1 MVDLLLRHREI
12 AFWLTAFSI
21 TTFLASALLV
31 PVLCLRMDADY
42 FMTERRS
49 RDAFANRHP
58 FVRNSWLIF
67 RSILG
72 LVLILLGIV
81 MLVLPGQGIL
91 SMLAGL
97 LLLHFPGKRRLELWL
112 LRLPGVL
119 RAINGLR
126 SRAKR
131 PPIELP
137 ERHP

>member
-1 MVDLLLRHREI
+1 MVDLLLHHREMP
-12 AFWLTAFSI
+12 FWLTAFSI
-21 TTFLASALLV
+21 TTFFASAILV

-49 RDAFANRHP
+49 RDAFASRHP
-58 FVRNSWLIF
+58 LIRNSWLVF
-67 RSILG
+67 RSVLG

-97 LLLHFPGKRRLELWL
+97 LLLHFPGKRRIELWL

-126 SRAKR
+126 SRAMR

-137 ERHP
+137 ARQP

>member
-1 MVDLLLRHREI
+1 MVELLQRHKEI

-21 TTFLASALLV
+21 TTFLASAVLV

-42 FMTERRS
+42 FMTERQS

-58 FVRNSWLIF
+58 FIRNSWLVF
-67 RSILG
+67 RSVLG

-97 LLLHFPGKRRLELWL
+97 LLLHFPGKRRLELWMF
-112 LRLPGVL
+112 RLPGVL

-126 SRAKR
+126 SRAMR
-131 PPIELP
+131 PPLELP
-137 ERHP
+137 PRQP

>member
-1 MVDLLLRHREI
+1 
-12 AFWLTAFSI
+12 
-21 TTFLASALLV
+21 
-31 PVLCLRMDADY
+31 
-42 FMTERRS
+42 MTERRS

-58 FVRNSWLIF
+58 FIRNSWLIF

-91 SMLAGL
+91 SILAGL